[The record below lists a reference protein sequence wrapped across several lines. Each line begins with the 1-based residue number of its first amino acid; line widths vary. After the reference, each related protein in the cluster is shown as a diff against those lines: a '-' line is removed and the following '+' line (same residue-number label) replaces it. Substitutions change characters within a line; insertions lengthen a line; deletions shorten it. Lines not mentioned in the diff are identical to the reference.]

1 MFLLFFFRFL
11 PCNIVFSYVLDLHTC
26 RILTYLSVGQLY
38 QSSLKWY
45 VLNDLYS
52 TFFVLTVHVE
62 PTEDNFSLDLMFR
75 SVNINVYFLF
85 CNNVILPKK
94 VMRMCHSIAVVLHW
108 NNSGQIKKKSVIW
121 CLNIYEQTF
130 CSVAHIFSCPFR
142 AWKMCKSQNTCISIY
157 MYYKLK
163 HWRWCIFLGRWKVI
177 FYIFSSSVVTLFFLH
192 VFLL

>member
-108 NNSGQIKKKSVIW
+108 NNSGQIKSLLFDVW
-121 CLNIYEQTF
+121 TYMSRHFAQLL
-130 CSVAHIFSCPFR
+130 IFSHAPSRLGKCANHKIPVL
-142 AWKMCKSQNTCISIY
+142 AYTCIIS
-157 MYYKLK
+157 
-163 HWRWCIFLGRWKVI
+163 
-177 FYIFSSSVVTLFFLH
+177 
-192 VFLL
+192 

>member
-108 NNSGQIKKKSVIW
+108 NNSGQIKSLLFDVW
-121 CLNIYEQTF
+121 TYMSRHFAQLL
-130 CSVAHIFSCPFR
+130 IFSHAPFR